1 MIRRLLLI
9 LTLLLSALPA
19 TAQEAK
25 LDMKA
30 VAAEIAAKGDA
41 LAAAYAP
48 GDGATT
54 AEGFSDLYFDVF
66 EASGMEQAI
75 GLQSPALKTELEALF
90 ADTIG
95 KAGQDRA
102 KPEIDAAWRKLQT
115 RLGAV
120 AAEQGSLASGA
131 LATFVQSL
139 LILLREGFE
148 AMLVVTAL
156 VAYLRRSGQ
165 GDKVRVIGHGVGWA
179 VVASLGAAWALSM
192 LPQVS
197 GQDQEVIEGAVM
209 LLAAAVLFHVSFWLL
224 SKREAAAWQSYV
236 KAQVDAAAQS
246 GRMWALGAAAF
257 LAVFREGAET
267 VLFYQALVLASPG
280 QMPALLAG
288 LAAAAVLLAA
298 LYWAMRTLSFRLP
311 IGLFFTATAGLLFF
325 LAVSFAGKG
334 VLELQE
340 GKLLPITPLD
350 LVPRVEWL
358 GLFPTAEGVG
368 AQLLL
373 VIPMLAALLWH
384 RRRSAAK

>member
-1 MIRRLLLI
+1 MIRRLF
-9 LTLLLSALPA
+9 LLLALLLPITA
-19 TAQEAK
+19 NAQEAK
-25 LDMKA
+25 VDMIA
-30 VAAEIAAKGDA
+30 VVAELAAKGDA
-41 LAAAYAP
+41 LVAAYAA
-48 GDGATT
+48 GSGAAT
-54 AEGFSDLYFDVF
+54 ADGFSALYFDVF

-75 GLQSPALKTELEALF
+75 GMRSPTVKSELEGLF
-90 ADTIG
+90 ADLIG
-95 KAGQDRA
+95 KAGQDRV
-102 KPEIDAAWRKLQT
+102 KPEIEAAWGKLRG
-115 RLGAV
+115 RLDAV
-120 AAEQGSLASGA
+120 AAEQAGFGSGA
-131 LATFVQSL
+131 FATFLQSF

-156 VAYLRRSGQ
+156 IAYLRRSGQ

-179 VVASLGAAWALSM
+179 ILASLGAAWAISA
-192 LPQVS
+192 LPQLAGK
-197 GQDQEVIEGAVM
+197 GQEALEGGVM
-209 LLAAAVLFHVSFWLL
+209 LLAAAVLFHLSFWLL

-246 GRMWALGAAAF
+246 GRLWTLGAAAF

-267 VLFYQALVLASPG
+267 VLFYQALMMSSPG

-288 LAAAAVLLAA
+288 LAVAALALAV

-311 IGLFFTATAGLLFF
+311 MGLFFSATAGLLFF
-325 LAVSFAGKG
+325 LAVTFAGKG

-340 GKLLPITPLD
+340 GKLLSITPLD

-358 GLFPTAEGVG
+358 GLFPTAEGIG

-384 RRRSAAK
+384 VRKQAVK